1 MTYKKSSLSACLA
14 LVLVVTMVSA
24 VGAKDE
30 KLKAE
35 QVIAKHLE
43 SIGSPEKLKQI
54 KTRATAGVSHVE
66 FKVGGTANMTGEG
79 NIVSDGNSLRTSFK
93 FPSAQYPGEQFAF
106 NGTDTFVGQITPG
119 TRSTIGTFIY
129 ENNELMRQGLLFGE
143 LSTSWIFL
151 DSSRQLK
158 MDLSGPKKVDG
169 KSVYELKYIP
179 KRGGI
184 ITAYFYFDSESFRH
198 IKSQYKAEVAPTN
211 LGQKIT
217 DSAET
222 TRYTITEEFG
232 DFKQVDDL
240 TLPHSY
246 RLDYSID
253 SARGGFVGS
262 WQYVVNQVV
271 HNQPIPKQVFSGN

>member
-1 MTYKKSSLSACLA
+1 MA
-14 LVLVVTMVSA
+14 LVLVAAMVSTIR
-24 VGAKDE
+24 AKDE

-79 NIVSDGNSLRTSFK
+79 NILSDGNSLRTSFK

-106 NGTDTFVGQITPG
+106 NGTDTFVAQVTPG

-158 MDLSGPKKVDG
+158 MDLSGPKKIDG

-198 IKSQYKAEVAPTN
+198 IRSQFKAEVAPTN